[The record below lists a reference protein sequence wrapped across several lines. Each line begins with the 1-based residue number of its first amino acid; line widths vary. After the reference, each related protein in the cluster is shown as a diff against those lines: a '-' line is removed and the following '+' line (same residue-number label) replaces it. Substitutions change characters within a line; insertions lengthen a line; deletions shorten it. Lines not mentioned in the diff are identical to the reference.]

1 MNSSENKKMSGK
13 VALITGAGRG
23 IGRAF
28 ALAAAKEGASI
39 ALVART
45 KSEIEQVCEEVQQ
58 LGSRAIA
65 IPTDVCRDDQIESCV
80 KETLEKFGKV
90 DVLVNNAGGNDL
102 GSIVDQD
109 PKIWWNNIL
118 LSIRAPY
125 LLSRAFAPQ
134 MLKNGWGRII
144 NVSSVLGKRGAIN
157 SSAYCSGKAGL
168 IGLTR
173 ALACEFAKSGITVNA
188 ICPGYVDTAL
198 TQRTFKERAKINGTT
213 PDEIVKWVLGMVP
226 VGKAMKPDDLV
237 PAFLFLVSEEASFTT
252 GDSINVSGG
261 WIMH

>member
-1 MNSSENKKMSGK
+1 MTSSVKKKMSGK

-45 KSEIEQVCEEVQQ
+45 KSEIEQVCEEIQQ

-65 IPTDVCRDDQIESCV
+65 IPTDVCRDEEIENCV

-90 DVLVNNAGGNDL
+90 DILINNAGGNDL

-125 LLSRAFAPQ
+125 LFSRALAPQ
-134 MLKNGWGRII
+134 MLNRGWGRII

-157 SSAYCSGKAGL
+157 SSAYCSGKHAL

-173 ALACEFAKSGITVNA
+173 ALACEFAKSGVTVNA
-188 ICPGYVDTAL
+188 ICPGYIDTAL
-198 TQRTFKERAKINGTT
+198 TQRTFKERAEITGTT
-213 PDEIVKWVLGMVP
+213 FDEVQKTMLNMIP
-226 VGKAMKPDDLV
+226 IGKAMKPDDLV